1 LSISDVEPRGET
13 YIIHGKR
20 NKPNAC
26 QRPQGHALCFSG
38 YRMYTVSGPE
48 EEADAD
54 QTMRGVVGGTKLFNR
69 FTLQKVLGRGGMG
82 IVWLARDERLDRLV
96 ALKLVPEAVC
106 FDASAQ
112 EDLKR
117 ETRKS
122 LMLTHPNI
130 VRIFDF
136 IEDEHAAAISMEYV
150 DGSTLSSLRVK
161 KPTKCFEVI
170 EVGPWVTSLCDALT
184 YAHDS
189 ASLIHRDLKPSN
201 LMVNSRLDLKI
212 TDFGIAVSLRDS
224 MGCVSV
230 RTSSGTLN
238 YMSPQQLLGED
249 PSPADDIYAVGATL
263 YEMLSSK
270 PPFFGGDVASQVR
283 EVIAPTITQRR
294 AKFGI
299 NGQPIPK
306 YWEETI
312 AGCIAKNPEQ
322 RPRTA
327 ADIARRLRLGG
338 TVRLADVKPDKK
350 LQLRQALTA
359 LRDRVRAVD
368 PRIAAFAGG
377 VMSLIAALILVYHQ
391 SKPSPPV
398 APTEA
403 SAATAVSLASPPRKR
418 VHRPAPSVEPVATVP
433 PVAYAIE
440 KPVTKATPPPAVL
453 QPPPASTTSASPT
466 TETSELDDDVAAEP
480 TPVPAPRPAVKNAT
494 LQLTTTPTGATFTIY
509 PGVIAGKTAPGA
521 APMRTGETP
530 NSADLPPGRYTL
542 FFHSDGWPEDRAEIS
557 VTAGESVPVDY
568 TFPHG
573 SAVVTSTPDG
583 AEIFFGTHSLGN
595 APVTVDLPLGKQK
608 LTARLPDFPDRTMAV
623 TISSETPAKVA
634 FAMRIDRTRSRA
646 KATPTPS
653 ALDKIGQSFKH
664 IFGSKEPTPAPKKK
678 R

>member
-1 LSISDVEPRGET
+1 
-13 YIIHGKR
+13 
-20 NKPNAC
+20 
-26 QRPQGHALCFSG
+26 
-38 YRMYTVSGPE
+38 MYTVTGPE

-161 KPTKCFEVI
+161 KPTKCFEVT
-170 EVGPWVTSLCDALT
+170 EVAPWVTSLCDALS

-201 LMVNSRLDLKI
+201 LMVNSRMDLKI
-212 TDFGIAVSLRDS
+212 TDFGIAVTLRDS
-224 MGCVSV
+224 MSCVSV

-283 EVIAPTITQRR
+283 EVVAPTITQRR

-312 AGCIAKNPEQ
+312 AGCLAKNPEQ
-322 RPRTA
+322 RPRTP

-338 TVRLADVKPDKK
+338 TVRLAEVEPERKF
-350 LQLRQALTA
+350 QLKQVLTA
-359 LRDRVRAVD
+359 LRAVCDKIRVVD

-377 VMSLIAALILVYHQ
+377 VMALIAAMMIVFHQ
-391 SKPSPPV
+391 SKPSAPA
-398 APTEA
+398 APTVA
-403 SAATAVSLASPPRKR
+403 SAAPPVSVVAAPPRK
-418 VHRPAPSVEPVATVP
+418 VHRPAPTAEPVATEP

-440 KPVTKATPPPAVL
+440 KPVTKATPAPAVP
-453 QPPPASTTSASPT
+453 QSPPPASATSAPPAAVT
-466 TETSELDDDVAAEP
+466 PEPDDVVVEP
-480 TPVPAPRPAVKNAT
+480 TPTPAARPAAKNAT

-530 NSADLPPGRYTL
+530 GSADLPPGRYTL

-573 SAVVTSTPDG
+573 SAIVTSTPDG
-583 AEIFFGTHSLGN
+583 AEIFFGTHSFGN

-608 LTARLPDFPDRTMAV
+608 LTARLPDFPDRTTTV
-623 TISSETPAKVA
+623 TIGSETPAKVA
-634 FAMRIDRTRSRA
+634 FAMRVERSRSRA
-646 KATPTPS
+646 KPTPTPS
-653 ALDKIGQSFKH
+653 ALDKIGQSLKH
-664 IFGSKEPTPAPKKK
+664 VFGPKEPTPAPKKK

>member
-1 LSISDVEPRGET
+1 MS
-13 YIIHGKR
+13 
-20 NKPNAC
+20 
-26 QRPQGHALCFSG
+26 
-38 YRMYTVSGPE
+38 
-48 EEADAD
+48 
-54 QTMRGVVGGTKLFNR
+54 
-69 FTLQKVLGRGGMG
+69 
-82 IVWLARDERLDRLV
+82 
-96 ALKLVPEAVC
+96 
-106 FDASAQ
+106 
-112 EDLKR
+112 
-117 ETRKS
+117 
-122 LMLTHPNI
+122 
-130 VRIFDF
+130 
-136 IEDEHAAAISMEYV
+136 
-150 DGSTLSSLRVK
+150 
-161 KPTKCFEVI
+161 
-170 EVGPWVTSLCDALT
+170 
-184 YAHDS
+184 
-189 ASLIHRDLKPSN
+189 
-201 LMVNSRLDLKI
+201 
-212 TDFGIAVSLRDS
+212 
-224 MGCVSV
+224 CVSV

-299 NGQPIPK
+299 NGQTIPK

-312 AGCIAKNPEQ
+312 AGCLAKNPEQ
-322 RPRTA
+322 RPRTP

-338 TVRLADVKPDKK
+338 TIRLADVEPDKK
-350 LQLRQALTA
+350 LQLLQALTA
-359 LRDRVRAVD
+359 LRDKVRAVD
-368 PRIAAFAGG
+368 LRIAAFGGG
-377 VMSLIAALILVYHQ
+377 VMALIAALILVFHQ
-391 SKPSPPV
+391 SKPSAPI
-398 APTEA
+398 APTVA
-403 SAATAVSLASPPRKR
+403 SADTAVSVASPPHKR
-418 VHRPAPSVEPVATVP
+418 VKRPAPSVEPVATEP
-433 PVAYAIE
+433 PVAYAME
-440 KPVTKATPPPAVL
+440 KPVTKAPPPSAVP
-453 QPPPASTTSASPT
+453 QPPPVTAPSAPPEAAISEDADV
-466 TETSELDDDVAAEP
+466 ETEP
-480 TPVPAPRPAVKNAT
+480 TPAPAPKPAVKNAT

-557 VTAGESVPVDY
+557 VTAGESIPVDY

-573 SAVVTSTPDG
+573 SAIVTSTPDG

-608 LTARLPDFPDRTMAV
+608 LTARLPDFPDRTTTV
-623 TISSETPAKVA
+623 TIGSETPAKVA
-634 FAMRIDRTRSRA
+634 FAMRIEHSRSRS